1 MASRTLGAKRT
12 QYGAYVSL
20 YIIIVLA
27 VLVAVNWLANDNN
40 KSFDTTTNKQ
50 YSLSEQT
57 VKTVKNL
64 KTPVYLTYFNDST
77 RFGTARDLLDRY
89 ANLSSKVHVAYVD
102 PEKKPDIARA
112 EGFRTQGGVVV
123 RSGMKTEE
131 AGALTEDGL
140 TNAII
145 RSTKTGQKTICFVAG
160 SGELALDDTEKSG
173 GSYAKE
179 SLEKDNYKT
188 STFSLFEKQQVPQ
201 ECAVVVIAGP
211 KRDYLDPAVAAI
223 KTYVENGGH
232 VMFALSPAIHSA
244 RPGSAENAPT
254 PNINKLLTDW
264 GVTPDGDVVLDPQSR
279 MFGFSEAVPLGAKYE
294 SQPIVRDLGR
304 IATVFPLA
312 QSLTV
317 SKSAEKLISSSDAS
331 VAVAGDKAISPD
343 ALSTAKRGPF
353 VIAAVGSLGSG
364 AKQGR
369 FEVVGSSGWLSSAV
383 LGIQQVAN
391 RDLFLNSINWL
402 SADEDLISI
411 RPKNPEDRRIALTR
425 SQSQLL
431 FFSSVIFLPLLAIFS
446 GIGAWWKRR

>member
-1 MASRTLGAKRT
+1 MASKTLSAKRT

-27 VLVAVNWLANDNN
+27 ALVVLNWLANDNN

-57 VKTVKNL
+57 IKTVKNL
-64 KTPVYLTYFNDST
+64 KSPVYLTYFDQQT
-77 RFGTARDLLDRY
+77 HFGSARDLLERY
-89 ANLSSKVHVAYVD
+89 SNLSSKVHVAYVD

-123 RSGMKTEE
+123 RSGIKTEE
-131 AGALTEDGL
+131 AGALTEEGL
-140 TNAII
+140 INAII
-145 RSTKTGQKTICFVAG
+145 RSTKTSQKTICFVSG
-160 SGELALDDTEKSG
+160 SGELALDDADRG
-173 GSYAKE
+173 GGLFAKQ

-188 STFSLFEKQQVPQ
+188 STFSFFEKQQVPS

-211 KRDYLDPAVAAI
+211 KRDYLDPAITAL

-232 VMFALSPAIHSA
+232 VLFALSPAIHSA

-264 GVTPDGDVVLDPQSR
+264 GITPNGDVVLDPQSR
-279 MFGFSEAVPLGAKYE
+279 MFGFSEAVPLGVKYE

-312 QSLTV
+312 QSLST
-317 SKSAEKLISSSDAS
+317 SKSAEKLISTSDQS
-331 VAVAGDKAISPD
+331 VAVPGDQAISQES
-343 ALSTAKRGPF
+343 LSTAKKGPF
-353 VIAAVGSLGSG
+353 LIAAVNSIGTG

-369 FEVVGSSGWLSSAV
+369 IEVVGSSGWMSASVLS
-383 LGIQQVAN
+383 IQQVAN

-411 RPKNPEDRRIALTR
+411 RPKSPEDRRIALTR
-425 SQSQLL
+425 RQSLVL
-431 FFSSVIFLPLLAIFS
+431 FLSTVIFLPLLAVFS